1 MSTPIA
7 GRTLANVAEISLI
20 LVIIHIF
27 KKISL
32 DIYQKDTNINI
43 ILDSTLVIIVIA
55 QIFCWLGVITEHFI
69 FNYVEES
76 LWTLTFIIYI
86 VISSIN
92 YYNIVESSTKLDHI
106 KLFYT
111 VSIPIFISYVIYM
124 ILFDLPLYLKKWSK
138 IDINKDKRVSWAEL
152 YKDIQI
158 HLNKDKES
166 LYQKLLKITK
176 CRTDNSWE
184 EWEDEV
190 PWMIGYFII
199 AGWILIVLIL
209 WYIQYKKIK

>member
-1 MSTPIA
+1 
-7 GRTLANVAEISLI
+7 
-20 LVIIHIF
+20 
-27 KKISL
+27 
-32 DIYQKDTNINI
+32 
-43 ILDSTLVIIVIA
+43 
-55 QIFCWLGVITEHFI
+55 
-69 FNYVEES
+69 
-76 LWTLTFIIYI
+76 
-86 VISSIN
+86 
-92 YYNIVESSTKLDHI
+92 
-106 KLFYT
+106 
-111 VSIPIFISYVIYM
+111 M